1 MLHQGFSCLFSPK
14 VDIGQSTELLF
25 FLALFQ
31 IMCSLYV
38 PFHKSTISVNDVEGK
53 YVKRIFGLHNFGIFL
68 RGHLHGRRFDP
79 SSSSSFIQPQPS
91 HPFAVH
97 GNSKILC
104 KISMSFTLCVLCST
118 SYCVTSRLPDTNP
131 FCCAIQCSAHI
142 HPHPTDSNKVK
153 LKQCIAI
160 TKFR

>member
-1 MLHQGFSCLFSPK
+1 MMLHQGFSCLFSPK

-25 FLALFQ
+25 FLALFR

-104 KISMSFTLCVLCST
+104 KMSMSFTLCVYVVRRTVWLLDC
-118 SYCVTSRLPDTNP
+118 L
-131 FCCAIQCSAHI
+131 IQIHFVVQFSARHTYI
-142 HPHPTDSNKVK
+142 HTPPILIKSNWSN
-153 LKQCIAI
+153 A
-160 TKFR
+160 